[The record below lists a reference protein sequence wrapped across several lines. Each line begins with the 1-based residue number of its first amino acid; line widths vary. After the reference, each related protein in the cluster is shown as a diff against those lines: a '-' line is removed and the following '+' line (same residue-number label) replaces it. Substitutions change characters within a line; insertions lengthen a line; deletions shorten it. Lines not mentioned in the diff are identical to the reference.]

1 MSCKC
6 GSPAW
11 AARVRVVPYA
21 GSRSVRPSGR
31 TSTVAE
37 LLGNTLAEEELSDNV
52 LTQITRKQM
61 SEARTGMTKEPTR
74 VDVMQ
79 E

>member
-1 MSCKC
+1 
-6 GSPAW
+6 
-11 AARVRVVPYA
+11 
-21 GSRSVRPSGR
+21 
-31 TSTVAE
+31 